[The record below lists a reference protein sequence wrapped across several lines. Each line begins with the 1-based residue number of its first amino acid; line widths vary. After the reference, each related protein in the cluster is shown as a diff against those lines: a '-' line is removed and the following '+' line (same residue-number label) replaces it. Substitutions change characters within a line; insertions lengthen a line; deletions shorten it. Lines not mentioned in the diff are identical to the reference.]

1 MNQGL
6 LEDCMLGRGNNSCDD
21 LVIHSGSSQ
30 VQSSWQ
36 WEDTSQ
42 KEACAGCDLL
52 IMSTVWLGGHLEA
65 LVFARMVIFIVI
77 FSYFRGHLSMFC
89 RIVTHSD

>member
-1 MNQGL
+1 M
-6 LEDCMLGRGNNSCDD
+6 
-21 LVIHSGSSQ
+21 
-30 VQSSWQ
+30 
-36 WEDTSQ
+36 
-42 KEACAGCDLL
+42 

-77 FSYFRGHLSMFC
+77 FSYFRGYLSVFC